1 MKKLLF
7 AILLISLTL
16 KLSAQQ
22 KPVPLVQPPLPFRE
36 VSGIVKDDKGETVI
50 GALVTLKSTVDTIR
64 TATNED
70 GIFVIKNVKKQ
81 FLTSPLLTLI

>member
-50 GALVTLKSTVDTIR
+50 GALVTL
-64 TATNED
+64 
-70 GIFVIKNVKKQ
+70 
-81 FLTSPLLTLI
+81 